1 MTVIFTRCGRG
12 CSLSIIRVCCGLIRC
27 CSSCIRCSHCLICR
41 IILRLVIGRCI
52 LCILAVLIIIRYLGI
67 WQEIYWC
74 KVSMYLIHV
83 VLPYFCRV
91 RASCQFFDC
100 LRHIAAY
107 PYTCGVVSGKATEPA
122 VLLIV
127 CGSGFAGARHAI
139 VQISATSGS

>member
-1 MTVIFTRCGRG
+1 MIST
-12 CSLSIIRVCCGLIRC
+12 SSICLIRVCCCLIRC
-27 CSSCIRCSHCLICR
+27 GGSCIRCGHSLICR
-41 IILRLVIGRCI
+41 IILRLVIGR
-52 LCILAVLIIIRYLGI
+52 CILAVLIIIRYLGI

-122 VLLIV
+122 ILLIV
-127 CGSGFAGARHAI
+127 CGSGFAGTRHAL